1 MYTTDHPSRFNDTK
15 LRQTQNSLYY
25 HLGIC
30 PSLKK
35 STDNAFW
42 RLPNTQ
48 SAQRCRDSL
57 HLSQPPSRDS
67 ALPKWLKLQTHA
79 RISRKMWNSNPE
91 KVLSLAPLV
100 LPVPGR
106 GASARI
112 TAAACRAWKIPC
124 PRLLGASLSTWL
136 AYGLFSC
143 HGLWGYG
150 VHASILH
157 TPCKMFYKAVPGP
170 RSFPS
175 WKSSPNLCSKYRP
188 RLAF

>member
-1 MYTTDHPSRFNDTK
+1 MISENVRASTRALTTRLGDCQTRNRRSDVVIPSA
-15 LRQTQNSLYY
+15 Y
-25 HLGIC
+25 H
-30 PSLKK
+30 
-35 STDNAFW
+35 
-42 RLPNTQ
+42 
-48 SAQRCRDSL
+48 
-57 HLSQPPSRDS
+57 SRRR
-67 ALPKWLKLQTHA
+67 LPKWLKLQTHA

-100 LPVPGR
+100 LPD

-112 TAAACRAWKIPC
+112 TVAACRAWKIPC
-124 PRLLGASLSTWL
+124 PRLLGDSLNTRL